1 MGGSYLRG
9 VVLLDIPIFGLGVI
23 FIKEGS
29 FINFGEIGTLAGSF
43 IREERVQPVLTQVD
57 LLSFKWIS

>member
-9 VVLLDIPIFGLGVI
+9 VVLLDTPIFGLGVI

-29 FINFGEIGTLAGSF
+29 FINFGK
-43 IREERVQPVLTQVD
+43 IRTMGR
-57 LLSFKWIS
+57 LL